1 MTLAR
6 CCPLPT
12 SRWLPP
18 ALVGMS
24 APHWT
29 DSCNGGNSDIS
40 ERTVHGLEYS
50 LKTSA
55 RNWVSLNYPD
65 GKKPKV
71 RRVSHVTPDNLP
83 PGGGDK
89 FSPLAPNSTAGNT
102 APASPQGRCLPP
114 RHPLHTVDSLQ
125 SSARMWTR
133 SSCRSLC
140 WQVILSRCCG
150 WSRYC
155 SVCLC
160 STSSTDSS
168 WSCTREGQ
176 ERQDGRAVPRERK
189 QLRPKRPV

>member
-89 FSPLAPNSTAGNT
+89 FSPLAPNSTAGLMGT
-102 APASPQGRCLPP
+102 QARPAP
-114 RHPLHTVDSLQ
+114 
-125 SSARMWTR
+125 
-133 SSCRSLC
+133 
-140 WQVILSRCCG
+140 
-150 WSRYC
+150 
-155 SVCLC
+155 
-160 STSSTDSS
+160 
-168 WSCTREGQ
+168 REGACHLVTLYTPWTLC
-176 ERQDGRAVPRERK
+176 RALPGCGPGPPAGASAGR
-189 QLRPKRPV
+189 